1 MPCQLEA
8 VLRPRRRCRRGA
20 DSSRPRAYPV
30 PPNASLHA
38 TETNAKA
45 NARRAHVARKHSNP
59 ARAVA
64 RADATARERCPRADH
79 LAESSRGV
87 APRGGRCRAF
97 PRPQHR
103 ITRYAIR
110 GNFGFAQVAG
120 LWGLRKG
127 LRITRY
133 AKPPRMPVAHGQP
146 TLPKACMMLQID
158 KTDLFF
164 RLQIDRMSPIW
175 SLQIDK
181 IGHIFGS
188 QIDKPQVTGRFMGL
202 AQSWDIAG
210 YGAITGK
217 AARLSRPRGKA

>member
-1 MPCQLEA
+1 L
-8 VLRPRRRCRRGA
+8 L
-20 DSSRPRAYPV
+20 
-30 PPNASLHA
+30 
-38 TETNAKA
+38 K
-45 NARRAHVARKHSNP
+45 
-59 ARAVA
+59 ARA
-64 RADATARERCPRADH
+64 
-79 LAESSRGV
+79 
-87 APRGGRCRAF
+87 
-97 PRPQHR
+97 
-103 ITRYAIR
+103 
-110 GNFGFAQVAG
+110 
-120 LWGLRKG
+120 
-127 LRITRY
+127 
-133 AKPPRMPVAHGQP
+133 
-146 TLPKACMMLQID
+146 MLQID